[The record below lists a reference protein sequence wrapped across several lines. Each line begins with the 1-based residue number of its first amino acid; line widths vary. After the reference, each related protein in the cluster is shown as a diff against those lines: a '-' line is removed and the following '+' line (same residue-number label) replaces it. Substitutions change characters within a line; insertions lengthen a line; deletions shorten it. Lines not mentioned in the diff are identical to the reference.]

1 MGLNVF
7 KDYRGYSRRWM
18 ITHPWLYFKHG
29 YYNLKAAWQRATRG
43 YASRDV
49 WSMCDYFLEIFPAM
63 LRDLA
68 KNCNGYPGVVP
79 FDTPEKWEN
88 WLREM
93 ADKLEWCRE
102 DKWEKDNEYEEEYM
116 KQFDD
121 DSWQNWQR
129 DEHGNLVYK
138 HTQTEIDKLYFARL
152 KELSDKAHQQ
162 LQDTLSEISRY
173 FFCLWD

>member
-7 KDYRGYSRRWM
+7 KDYNCWGTRYKL
-18 ITHPWLYFKHG
+18 THPWVVVADKWRD
-29 YYNLKAAWQRATRG
+29 LKAGWQRATKG
-43 YASRDV
+43 YAPRDV
-49 WSMCDYFLEIFPAM
+49 WNMCDYFLEVFPAM

-68 KNCNGYPGVVP
+68 ENCHAYPGVAP
-79 FDTPEKWEN
+79 FDSPEKWEN

-102 DKWEKDNEYEEEYM
+102 DVWEKDNEYEEEYM

-121 DSWQNWQR
+121 NLWQNWKR
-129 DEHGNLVYK
+129 DEHGNLVYS
-138 HTQTEIDKLYFARL
+138 HTQSEIDKLYFARE

-162 LQDTLSEISRY
+162 LQDVLSQVSRY
-173 FFCLWD
+173 FFYLWD

>member
-7 KDYRGYSRRWM
+7 KDYRGYSRHWM
-18 ITHPWLYFKHG
+18 LTHPWLYFKHG

-49 WSMCDYFLEIFPAM
+49 WNMCDYFLEVFPTM

-68 KNCNGYPGVVP
+68 ENCHGYLGVVP

-129 DEHGNLVYK
+129 DGYGNLVYK
-138 HTQTEIDKLYFARL
+138 HTQTEIDKLYFARS

-162 LQDTLSEISRY
+162 LQDALSEISRY